1 MDWVPPANRTSV
13 PRGKAIANLEAI
25 VAAQPERFEPRLM
38 LARLLIDANRTDEV
52 MRVLAA
58 PPAEHA
64 GQAALLRG
72 RAARYLGRAEDAI
85 VELHRAADLGVAEAQ
100 SQLAQALAQAGRA
113 DDALAT
119 ARGCLAAATDDIACL
134 RIAGTILMERRRH
147 DETGALCRDLW
158 SRGVRHA
165 QLVWMM
171 AFAARAAG
179 DAGTAEALLAPSP
192 WFAQTRLDID
202 NDALARE
209 ILDDATLGA
218 SQDYK
223 PTQGH
228 VLRIDDFD
236 HARGPAAHALHDAV
250 RSAIDGY
257 RAARSG
263 YGDHPLIAGW
273 PERLSLSSW
282 ALAMANEGFENWH
295 IHGSSW
301 LSAVYYVRNP
311 ARQLD
316 GNAGRFGVG
325 LLPQSARWPGPA
337 VAPWQVT
344 PEPGLLVLFP
354 SWYAHRTWPTGIA
367 AERISV
373 AFDAMPG

>member
-1 MDWVPPANRTSV
+1 MDWTLPANRASV
-13 PRGKAIANLEAI
+13 PRGKAIANLEAM
-25 VAAQPERFEPRLM
+25 VAAQPGRFEPRLM

-52 MRVLAA
+52 ARVLAA
-58 PPAEHA
+58 PPPEHA

-72 RAARYLGRAEDAI
+72 RALRYLDQAAEA
-85 VELHRAADLGVAEAQ
+85 VADLHLAVGLGVMEAQ
-100 SQLAQALAQAGRA
+100 SDLAQALAQCGRA
-113 DDALAT
+113 DEALAT
-119 ARGCLAAATDDIACL
+119 ARNRLAAAPADIACL
-134 RIAGTILMERRRH
+134 RIAGAIMMACGLY
-147 DETGALCRDLW
+147 DEAGALCRELW

-165 QLVWMM
+165 QLVWTM

-179 DAGTAEALLAPSP
+179 DAQTAEALLAPAP

-209 ILDDATLGA
+209 ILNDATLAA

-223 PTQGH
+223 PTEGH

-236 HARGPAAHALHDAV
+236 RSHGQAACALHAAV
-250 RSAIDGY
+250 RIAIEGY
-257 RAARSG
+257 RAERTSH
-263 YGDHPLIAGW
+263 GDHPLIAGW
-273 PERLSLSSW
+273 PERLSLASW
-282 ALAMANEGFENWH
+282 ALAMTDDGFENWH

-311 ARQLD
+311 ARDLPD
-316 GNAGRFGVG
+316 RAGHIGFSA
-325 LLPQSARWPGPA
+325 LPAMAKMPGCDIEQWTIA
-337 VAPWQVT
+337 
-344 PEPGLLVLFP
+344 PEPGLLILFP

-373 AFDAMPG
+373 AFNAMPG